1 MLRQIK
7 RWLKLRRKQSREGD
21 DSDSEAG
28 LKDAMRDHMVSIRM
42 VRRQASKSAKVLQ
55 QLSDLLAI
63 RAKAIDSIAAAEDA
77 LSLLD
82 KAHRDDDKQ

>member
-7 RWLKLRRKQSREGD
+7 RWWRLRRSHVAARD
-21 DSDSEAG
+21 DSDMG
-28 LKDAMRDHMVSIRM
+28 LKTAMRDHLVSIRM
-42 VRRQASKSAKVLQ
+42 VRMQAAKSAKVLQ
-55 QLSDLLAI
+55 QLSDLLAV

-82 KAHRDDDKQ
+82 KGKSDDDKQ